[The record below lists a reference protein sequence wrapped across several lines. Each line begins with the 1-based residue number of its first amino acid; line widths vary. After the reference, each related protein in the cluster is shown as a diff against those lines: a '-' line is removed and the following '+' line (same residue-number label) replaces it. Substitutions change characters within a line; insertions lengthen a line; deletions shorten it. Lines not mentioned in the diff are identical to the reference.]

1 MTKSERQ
8 SLSNAVGGHWFLNLR
23 ALAWVMPFS
32 ISTSVLVSG
41 TNGFWQPDLT
51 ARLLNTAQMLA
62 ANIIAIAAC
71 AIIAFSIERTL
82 SKLKLRSPT
91 PFFLVIFIGAGLG
104 LCKGTIT
111 GLASWMLG
119 SESNLEAALSGRM
132 LSSVILG
139 AWLVPSVAGIAHNL
153 EKYRQERDTL
163 IAERVALALDA
174 SRADP
179 DLSRGRT
186 LDEITSLLTESNYD
200 SGRQYSRTIRQ
211 VIEQDLRPLSHKLWQ
226 IESSRWS
233 KYSLGDNWHLALT
246 KFPFAP
252 AFSSLA
258 YGVTALMS
266 QLRYSSM
273 PEALVRSL
281 LAAILVFT
289 IFSVATRIFKNSNR
303 LLILRFLSVPLIVA
317 VSIYFLSSVMFG
329 QIDAYPTIETI
340 ATIWIWLLQLSLF
353 GSLYLEIRSSRDHI
367 RTALSLD
374 SEQTLIDSKARIALA
389 KFTNREF
396 ANLLHGQ
403 VQNQLLA
410 LALQLEAGLSDEAKA
425 RKRVIDIM
433 AVAHSQISKT
443 ADPNVMSRLR
453 QLVEQWGAFAKI
465 SIDADFD
472 TEQLPADKGR
482 LVIQVVEEGVA
493 NAIRH
498 GLANRVKVKL
508 CGDGEK
514 LRVSVQDNGLGP
526 RTGKPGLGS
535 ELFQAASPNNWRIST
550 SPEGGAVLHLSL

>member
-8 SLSNAVGGHWFLNLR
+8 SLSDALGGHWFLNLR

-41 TNGFWQPDLT
+41 TNGFWQPDPAT
-51 ARLLNTAQMLA
+51 RLLNTAQLLA

-71 AIIAFSIERTL
+71 AILAFTIERIL

-91 PFFLVIFIGAGLG
+91 PFFLVILIGAALG

-119 SESNLEAALSGRM
+119 SDLDLEAALSGRM
-132 LSSVILG
+132 LSSAILG

-163 IAERVALALDA
+163 IAERVALALE
-174 SRADP
+174 SSSSET
-179 DLSRGRT
+179 DLGRRRT
-186 LDEITSLLTESNYD
+186 LDEVAKLLTESNHD
-200 SGRQYSRTIRQ
+200 SGGQYSQTIRQ

-226 IESSRWS
+226 IESSRWNR
-233 KYSLGDNWHLALT
+233 YSLGDNWRLALT
-246 KFPFAP
+246 NFPFAP

-258 YGVTALMS
+258 YGATAFMS
-266 QLRYSSM
+266 QLRYSSI
-273 PEALVRSL
+273 PEVLARSL
-281 LAAILVFT
+281 LAAFLVFT
-289 IFSVATRIFKNSNR
+289 IFYIATRIFRGSNR
-303 LLILRFLSVPLIVA
+303 ILIFRFLSIPLIASVL
-317 VSIYFLSSVMFG
+317 IFFLSSVIFG
-329 QIDAYPTIETI
+329 QIDAYPTFETI

-353 GSLYLEIRSSRDHI
+353 GSLYLEIRSSRDRI
-367 RTALSLD
+367 RTALSVD
-374 SEQTLIDSKARIALA
+374 SEQTLIDRKTRIALA

-410 LALQLEAGLSDEAKA
+410 LALQLEAGLSDENDA
-425 RKRVIDIM
+425 RRRVLDII
-433 AVAHSQISKT
+433 AVAHNHISKT
-443 ADPNVMSRLR
+443 ADPNVKSRL
-453 QLVEQWGAFAKI
+453 QELVEQWRAFAKI
-465 SIDADFD
+465 SIDSDF
-472 TEQLPADKGR
+472 EIRQLPDYKQR
-482 LVIQVVEEGVA
+482 LVVQVVEEGIA
-493 NAIRH
+493 NSIRH
-498 GLANRVKVKL
+498 GLANRVEVRL
-508 CGDGEK
+508 CREGEK
-514 LRVSVQDNGLGP
+514 LRISVKDNGLGP

-535 ELFQAASPNNWRIST
+535 ELFQAASPNNWKIST